1 MFSEKKRF
9 PWGWIAITVVLGAI
23 GILFIIAAFA
33 DDTEP
38 DRDINN
44 SNIIQSE
51 NSGQD
56 DSDDENRN
64 DNNSDEPVSKIVTES
79 YYLVKNDNNIVRVY
93 YYDSQ
98 GKHIEIEKTN
108 IVYETLS
115 ESDQKRLD
123 EGIKLSSREQLNKL
137 LMDYES

>member
-9 PWGWIAITVVLGAI
+9 PWGWIAIAVILGAI
-23 GILFIIAAFA
+23 GILFIFAAFA
-33 DDTEP
+33 DDAEP
-38 DRDINN
+38 DREINN
-44 SNIIQSE
+44 NNNNVIQSE
-51 NSGQD
+51 NNGQD
-56 DSDDENRN
+56 DADE
-64 DNNSDEPVSKIVTES
+64 NNSDEPVSKIVTES

-93 YYDSQ
+93 YYDSE
-98 GKHIEIEKTN
+98 GKHIEIEQTN

>member
-98 GKHIEIEKTN
+98 DKHIEIEKTN